1 MKKER
6 KKVLLVWVMTLAMLF
21 GVLQPA
27 VGMNEV
33 RAEEGTVSEQNE
45 VGVKYE
51 ALPKE
56 PMKTSATASSY
67 QDSAQWGDGNASL
80 AFDGDVNKG
89 WHSQYDSKTG
99 PHWIQWSLGGVHNIG
114 RIAYQVKGTGA
125 NGRFKEIKVEVKNG
139 EADWQTVKEE
149 TLADVGQGGSCNI
162 DFDAVEATDVKITIK
177 SSYNTYE
184 SGVLASAGELEVYKV
199 VQEVPQGT
207 VNAKINGVEV
217 GGESLSDVIT
227 KSGVTDEITSIEFV
241 SGTVTS
247 EDLALLK
254 AKEKG
259 IFKTIE
265 TFKLNLSDTLKFV
278 DKNGKNSKVL
288 PNSAFYNFW
297 ALHTVELGG
306 FEEIGSQAFEN
317 TSSLV
322 SVSIPN
328 AVKIQNRA
336 FYNGKKIK
344 ELNLD
349 HVKEIETEAFYQCNA
364 LTALNVPKVLK
375 IGEKAFY
382 GSNNLKE
389 LQLPATLETLGDSA
403 FAVEQKN
410 RRKLN
415 VTSERV
421 TPPVVT
427 PGKNNPFAYAVNST
441 LTVPAEARE
450 AYVNAERWGD
460 PKNYKWCSLQ
470 LEKDMTATDTYY
482 ITYHW
487 EDQDNLAGVRPN
499 SVAPTLID
507 ESSASYGADTQYRNV
522 TIQPGPVG
530 QDYQYEFTKVPR
542 YNKRGEPAKW
552 KLNPGSYSTNYEIKT
567 EKTGDYEFKATYT
580 LWTRKQDKT
589 VSVNWVGGDAE
600 NRPEIKVQMKRQ
612 KWSNTS
618 AYDEGEEITLNMQ
631 NNYTHTWENMV
642 EYESGKDK
650 YPYYPI
656 YSIEEIRAV
665 DGYEVTY
672 SVEKNDKDVY
682 PFDETGNIVITCT
695 GEAIP
700 EDVVKVNIN
709 KEREAGGTSLE
720 DAVAKAGITAD
731 QVTSLEF
738 VSGKVTAGDLE
749 YIQKNVNQIQE
760 FKCNLKDGLTYED
773 KKGAQSTV
781 FPGWTFSEKASLTT
795 VELGGFTDIGSYAFW
810 KTKNLTSVKIEDA
823 QIIKESAFSGAEKL
837 TEVNIPNVTKIS
849 QWGFSKCRNLVTVNM
864 PKVEKIGPGAFL
876 ASGYL
881 NITLPASLKSI
892 SGAAFGVA
900 ESYGQPGEKVE
911 FHVVMEGA
919 TPPTVEPEHNENS
932 PFKDAAQTSTL
943 EVPEG
948 SEDTYLKSEFGD
960 EEKGTW
966 CNLPLKGIS
975 TDATVTFDVNGT
987 LTTEKIPVG
996 EMIGDKLPENP
1007 EKNGFVFTGWNT
1019 AKDGSGQ
1026 EVTDQTVVEGDMTV
1040 FAVFDDLK
1048 ATDTWTLVYHWEDQ
1062 DNLAGVR
1069 PALLTPRLIDES
1081 SSANAADTQGN
1092 NVTFSPGPAPQD
1104 YVYPFDENGQLVITN
1119 TAIDKQ
1125 APNVSVKG
1133 EGNGDRF
1140 RKITG
1145 IAVHDTE
1152 GVKEL
1157 KVNNTITV
1165 INSKYKYLTDI
1176 EKLGVKEGENTAVV
1190 IDNAGN
1196 AKSVTFYYDTTA
1208 PTFNWIVDNKT
1219 QAQSKEV
1226 RLETSEEIQ
1235 LPDEG
1240 WSLKGEENG
1249 VFVYVK
1255 TFYANWKDKNFTVT
1269 DLAGNVSEPQF
1280 VEVKRIDNSRPTVV
1294 ELTQD
1299 ITDWTNKDVTV
1310 TIKTSTD
1317 CVAPEGWKQVNKRTF
1332 TKVFNANGEYSVTL
1346 TSVTGVTGDAHLFSI
1361 TNIDKEA
1368 PVIDYAAIE
1377 AANGYR
1383 KEIPVN
1389 EGEEYT
1395 EEKLVEMFTK
1405 PEWVSDN
1412 SGTATFKVDKWGLEH
1427 GLDGYQPFTS
1437 KTPGEYKVRF
1447 YAYDAAGNNS
1457 SFDVYV
1463 KVLEPEVEERTTTVN
1478 YTVFIDGRV
1487 RTGQWT
1493 HTGTETG
1500 EFRFDLS
1507 MVKNLPASYELE
1519 EGEEGYRML
1528 QYGDTTSVTFY
1539 LTR

>member
-6 KKVLLVWVMTLAMLF
+6 KRGLLAWVMAIAMLA
-21 GVLQPA
+21 GVLQPLTGFSDVQAKESESAQSKEA
-27 VGMNEV
+27 V
-33 RAEEGTVSEQNE
+33 Q
-45 VGVKYE
+45 YE

-56 PMKTSATASSY
+56 PMKSSATASSF
-67 QDSAQWGDGNASL
+67 QDSPKWGDGNAAL

-99 PHWIQWSLGGVHNIG
+99 PHWIQWSLGGVYEIG
-114 RIAYQVKGTGA
+114 RIGYRVKGNGA
-125 NGRFKEIKVEVKNG
+125 NGRFKDIKVEVKNG
-139 EADWQTVKEE
+139 DTDWAAVKQE
-149 TLADVGQGGSCNI
+149 TLQDVGQGGTSNI
-162 DFDAVEATDVKITIK
+162 DFEPVQATDVRITIS
-177 SSYNTYE
+177 SSYNTNE
-184 SGVLASAGELEVYKV
+184 TGVLASAGEIDVYKA
-199 VQEVPQGT
+199 VP
-207 VNAKINGVEV
+207 
-217 GGESLSDVIT
+217 
-227 KSGVTDEITSIEFV
+227 
-241 SGTVTS
+241 
-247 EDLALLK
+247 DL
-254 AKEKG
+254 
-259 IFKTIE
+259 
-265 TFKLNLSDTLKFV
+265 
-278 DKNGKNSKVL
+278 
-288 PNSAFYNFW
+288 
-297 ALHTVELGG
+297 
-306 FEEIGSQAFEN
+306 
-317 TSSLV
+317 
-322 SVSIPN
+322 
-328 AVKIQNRA
+328 
-336 FYNGKKIK
+336 
-344 ELNLD
+344 
-349 HVKEIETEAFYQCNA
+349 
-364 LTALNVPKVLK
+364 
-375 IGEKAFY
+375 
-382 GSNNLKE
+382 
-389 LQLPATLETLGDSA
+389 
-403 FAVEQKN
+403 
-410 RRKLN
+410 
-415 VTSERV
+415 
-421 TPPVVT
+421 
-427 PGKNNPFAYAVNST
+427 
-441 LTVPAEARE
+441 
-450 AYVNAERWGD
+450 
-460 PKNYKWCSLQ
+460 
-470 LEKDMTATDTYY
+470 TATDVYHVTYY
-482 ITYHW
+482 W
-487 EDQDNLAGVRPN
+487 EDQDNLAGVRPDK
-499 SVAPTLID
+499 VAPTLVD
-507 ESSASYGADTQYRNV
+507 ESSPYYRAETQYGNATV
-522 TIQPGPVG
+522 SPGPIRQG
-530 QDYQYEFTKVPR
+530 YQYTFKKVPR
-542 YNKRGEPAKW
+542 YNKRGELAQW
-552 KLNPGSYSTNYEIKT
+552 KLNPGKYSANYQIQT
-567 EKTGDYEFKATYT
+567 EKTGDREFRATYT
-580 LWTRKQDKT
+580 LNTRKQDKT
-589 VSVNWVGGDAE
+589 IRVDWGGADAAD
-600 NRPEIKVQMKRQ
+600 RPAIKLQLMYQ
-612 KWSNTS
+612 KWDGSFVFPV
-618 AYDEGEEITLNMQ
+618 EGTKAITLDAANH
-631 NNYTHTWENMV
+631 YTYTWKDMV
-642 EYESGKDK
+642 EYESGKEAF
-650 YPYYPI
+650 PYQPI
-656 YSIEEIRAV
+656 YSIEELEAI
-665 DGYEVTY
+665 DGYDITY
-672 SVEKNDKDVY
+672 STEKNSRGVY
-682 PFDETGNIVITCT
+682 PFNTDGQLVITCT
-695 GEAIP
+695 STTPTPA
-700 EDVVKVNIN
+700 VTVKVNGQ
-709 KEREAGGTSLE
+709 ETGGASLE
-720 DAVAKAGITAD
+720 DAVAKAGVTAD

-738 VSGKVTAGDLE
+738 VSGTVTESDME
-749 YIQKNVNQIQE
+749 YIENNVNQIQE

-773 KKGAQSTV
+773 KKGAQSTA

-810 KTKNLTSVKIEDA
+810 KTTNLASVKIEDA

-900 ESYGQPGEKVE
+900 ESYGQPGEKAE
-911 FHVVMEGA
+911 FHVVMESA

-975 TDATVTFDVNGT
+975 TDATVTFDVDGT

-1007 EKNGFVFTGWNT
+1007 EKKGFVFTGWNT

-1081 SSANAADTQGN
+1081 SSAHAADTQGN

-1104 YVYPFDENGQLVITN
+1104 YVYTFENVPRYNKIGEKAQWRVSPGIPAKNYKITLEEAGEHSYKATYALNVRKQDKTVKVEWAGGDEANRPEIKVRFVKRGFINDWVTEIEEVVLNAENGYTHTWKDMVEYESGKEEYPYYPIYSIEAIEMVDGYETTYSVEKMKDEDVYPFDENGQLVITN

-1140 RKITG
+1140 RRITG

-1157 KVNNTITV
+1157 KVNDTITV

-1190 IDNAGN
+1190 TDNAGN
-1196 AKSVTFYYDTTA
+1196 EKSITFYYDTTA
-1208 PTFNWIVDNKT
+1208 PAFNWIVDNNT

-1255 TFYANWKDKNFTVT
+1255 TFTANWKDKAFTVT

-1317 CVAPEGWKQVNKRTF
+1317 CAAPEGWKQVNKRTF
-1332 TKVFNANGEYSVTL
+1332 TKVFHANGEYSVRL
-1346 TSVTGVTGDAHLFSI
+1346 TSVTGVQGDAYPFSI

-1463 KVLEPEVEERTTTVN
+1463 KVLEPEVEERTTTVS